1 MCVCVCVLLFT
12 CVYLLTEEVSQNIII
27 DVMNQD
33 KTAVVRE
40 DVLFKLLQLLDR
52 KRTECFVKSYC
63 HRVTLQ

>member
-63 HRVTLQ
+63 LRVTLQ